1 MQWIDWIAVCVPL
14 VLVTAIAAYTGRF
27 LKSVADYMA
36 GGRCAGRYM
45 LCVARGEM
53 GAGAA
58 VFVAMFEI
66 FSKAGVTYL
75 WWNWISM
82 LTFLLVAITG
92 FVVYRFRETRALT
105 LAQFFEMRYS
115 RRFRIFAGGL
125 GFVAGIMNFGIIPAI
140 GARFFVYFL
149 GLPQKLLLGG
159 IEIPTYV
166 VLMAVLLAITV
177 YLTVSGGQIT
187 VMITD
192 CASGLMDQW
201 MFLVVIAAML
211 CMFSWS
217 QISTSLLDCPPGQSL
232 MNPFD
237 SLRLQDFNLWY
248 VLMSVFVAVY
258 GTMAWQ
264 NASAYN
270 SAARTPHES
279 RMGNVLGRWREFS
292 KLLTMTVLALGA
304 VTFMKHQDFAAQSS
318 GIQGILDQ
326 IGNPQIR
333 EQMRVPTAL
342 SILLPAGIKGILC
355 AIVLTGIFGGDTT
368 HLHSWGS
375 MFVQDIILPL
385 RKKPLSPQQHIRA
398 LRLAMLGVAVFA
410 FLFGTFFSQTEY
422 VAMWFRITMAI
433 YIGGAGSVIIGGLYW
448 KRGTTAGAWAAM
460 LVGSGLSVG
469 GIIVRQ
475 MVPGFPLNGME
486 ISFYSTLLAIGIYVA
501 VSLLTGR
508 KSFNLDRMLH
518 RGEYAVKTDQTDVAV
533 TQSAKGFRWSKLI
546 GIDEK
551 FSRSDRWISGSV
563 FLWSVFW
570 VVVLIVGC
578 IWNAI
583 QPWSNHVWS
592 VFWWWSAIMIPLAI
606 SVGTT
611 VWFTIGVL
619 KDLRRFFTALQKER
633 VDDADD
639 GTVVQLSE

>member
-159 IEIPTYV
+159 IAIPTYV

-270 SAARTPHES
+270 SAARTP
-279 RMGNVLGRWREFS
+279 
-292 KLLTMTVLALGA
+292 
-304 VTFMKHQDFAAQSS
+304 
-318 GIQGILDQ
+318 
-326 IGNPQIR
+326 
-333 EQMRVPTAL
+333 
-342 SILLPAGIKGILC
+342 AG
-355 AIVLTGIFGGDTT
+355 
-368 HLHSWGS
+368 GS
-375 MFVQDIILPL
+375 
-385 RKKPLSPQQHIRA
+385 
-398 LRLAMLGVAVFA
+398 
-410 FLFGTFFSQTEY
+410 
-422 VAMWFRITMAI
+422 
-433 YIGGAGSVIIGGLYW
+433 
-448 KRGTTAGAWAAM
+448 
-460 LVGSGLSVG
+460 
-469 GIIVRQ
+469 
-475 MVPGFPLNGME
+475 FPN
-486 ISFYSTLLAIGIYVA
+486 
-501 VSLLTGR
+501 
-508 KSFNLDRMLH
+508 
-518 RGEYAVKTDQTDVAV
+518 
-533 TQSAKGFRWSKLI
+533 
-546 GIDEK
+546 
-551 FSRSDRWISGSV
+551 
-563 FLWSVFW
+563 
-570 VVVLIVGC
+570 C
-578 IWNAI
+578 
-583 QPWSNHVWS
+583 
-592 VFWWWSAIMIPLAI
+592 
-606 SVGTT
+606 
-611 VWFTIGVL
+611 
-619 KDLRRFFTALQKER
+619 
-633 VDDADD
+633 
-639 GTVVQLSE
+639 

>member
-1 MQWIDWIAVCVPL
+1 MHLLDWIAVCVPL
-14 VLVTAIAAYTGRF
+14 VLVMAIAAYTSRY

-115 RRFRIFAGGL
+115 RAFRIFAGCI
-125 GFVAGIMNFGIIPAI
+125 GFFAGIMNFGIIPAI

-149 GLPQKLLLGG
+149 GLPPAVTLFGFDCPTFVLLMALLL
-159 IEIPTYV
+159 T
-166 VLMAVLLAITV
+166 ITV

-201 MFLVVIAAML
+201 MFLVIIAALL
-211 CMFSWS
+211 CMFTWG
-217 QISTSLLDCPPGQSL
+217 QISTVLLDCPPGQSL

-237 SLRLQDFNLWY
+237 SMKLQDFNLWY
-248 VLMSVFVAVY
+248 ILMSVFVAVY

-292 KLLTMTVLALGA
+292 KLLTMTILALSA
-304 VTFMKHQDFAAQSS
+304 VTFMKHPDFLEQSS

-326 IGNPQIR
+326 ISNPQIR

-375 MFVQDIILPL
+375 MFVQDIVLPL
-385 RKKPLSPQQHIRA
+385 RKKPLTPQQHIKY
-398 LRLAMLGVAVFA
+398 LRVAMLGVAVFA

-433 YIGGAGSVIIGGLYW
+433 YIGGAGSVIVGGLYW
-448 KRGTTAGAWAAM
+448 KKGTTAGAWAAM
-460 LVGSGLSVG
+460 LTGSGLSVA

-475 MVPGFPLNGME
+475 LIPGFPLNGME
-486 ISFYSTLLAIGIYVA
+486 ISFYSTLLAIGVYVM
-501 VSLLTGR
+501 VSLLGG
-508 KSFNLDRMLH
+508 KEDFNLDRMLH
-518 RGEYAVKTDQTDVAV
+518 RGEYAVEEDQVEQTAL
-533 TQSAKGFRWSKLI
+533 SEKKRFCWSRLI
-546 GIDEK
+546 GINEK
-551 FSRSDRWISGSV
+551 FSRADRWISGSV
-563 FLWSVFW
+563 FWWSVFW
-570 VVVLIVGC
+570 VVVLIVGS

-583 QPWSNHVWS
+583 QPWSDQVWS
-592 VFWWWSAIMIPLAI
+592 TFWWWAAIMIPLAI
-606 SVGTT
+606 SIGTT
-611 VWFTIGVL
+611 IWFTIGVL
-619 KDLRRFFTALQKER
+619 KDLRRFFTALKQER
-633 VDDADD
+633 VDDSDD
-639 GTVVQLSE
+639 GTVERD